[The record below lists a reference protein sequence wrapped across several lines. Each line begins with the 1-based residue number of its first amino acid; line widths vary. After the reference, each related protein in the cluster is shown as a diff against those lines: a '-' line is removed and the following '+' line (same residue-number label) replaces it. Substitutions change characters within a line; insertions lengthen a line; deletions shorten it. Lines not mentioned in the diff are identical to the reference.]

1 MIILDFSKAFDRV
14 PYRHLLKKI
23 HHYGIRGNTH
33 KWIESF
39 LFNRS
44 QQEVTEDKTSESVP
58 VITMVCPGAPYFVR
72 CVWYVLDTCWK
83 LEVLVVSSNENAKLH
98 LRHVY
103 LLHTVNILAFR
114 KRLLAKLGAWTKTT
128 CIL

>member
-44 QQEVTEDKTSESVP
+44 QQEVTEDKTSETVP
-58 VITMVCPGAPYFVR
+58 VISGVPQWSVLGPLISFAVFGMYLIRVGSLKCLLYHPMKTPSCT
-72 CVWYVLDTCWK
+72 YVMFTYCT
-83 LEVLVVSSNENAKLH
+83 
-98 LRHVY
+98 RY
-103 LLHTVNILAFR
+103 TF
-114 KRLLAKLGAWTKTT
+114 
-128 CIL
+128 